1 MQLPESLLTAF
12 TSHFGGSP
20 SHVAHA
26 PGRINLLGEHVDY
39 NHGWVLPAAVNRYVS
54 FAARRSA
61 THHWLAVDLPESLQ
75 APSLGQPG
83 PKAWANY
90 FLGVIDAFERRGV
103 PVPPLDLAFSSS
115 IPMGAGLSSS
125 AALCS
130 GFALLLQEFCS
141 SAFSRKDLALIAQ
154 ESEHRF
160 AGVHCGLMDQYASL
174 FGVSESI
181 VFLDCLSLTHEIIP
195 AHLPGHSWL
204 VVDSGVKHAHA
215 EGAYNA
221 RRAAAE
227 AALAALQ
234 AAAART
240 DVGTSYPE
248 SASTEDSA
256 PRISTW
262 REVRPQ
268 DLASL
273 AEAPEAQQRAARYIV
288 GELARSQEA
297 VEALRSGDA
306 PHLGQL
312 LSATHAGLRDDY
324 AVSCDEMDALVE
336 RCLAAPGV
344 LGARQ
349 MGGGFGGCA
358 LVLLEDAAA
367 ERLASALEKDYPA
380 VYRFDLVDGAH
391 AAPVAP
397 RFDPAEHPHRRHN
410 PLLDEWVLVS
420 PQRGKRPWQGAV
432 EAPETV
438 KAPSHDPS
446 CYLCAGVTRQGGTVN
461 PTYSGTYVFD
471 NDFPAF
477 GAGGA
482 TEWDARMEGVQT
494 SPFFKLQ
501 PERGVNRVVCFSER
515 HDVTFAELSD
525 AERLAVFHTWQ
536 AQSRAL
542 GERQDLQYVQIF
554 ENKGAAMG
562 CSNPHPHGQIWAQ
575 HSVPSLVARTYT
587 HLLAHHQKTGQT
599 LLSDYAAAEVQAGE
613 RVVYENAHVLA
624 LVPYW
629 ATWPFETLVIQK
641 RPCAHVED
649 VLPEEAKS
657 WAEALGVVTRAYDG
671 LFGVSFPYSAGFHQA
686 PHDGQRHPEW
696 NLHWHAYPPLLRSAT
711 VKKFLVGYE
720 LLAEAQR
727 DLTPEQAA
735 ERLRACL
742 S

>member
-1 MQLPESLLTAF
+1 VHLPESLLTAF
-12 TSHFGGSP
+12 TSHFGGPP
-20 SHVAHA
+20 SHVAQA

-61 THHWLAVDLPESLQ
+61 THHWLAVDLSESLQ
-75 APSLGQPG
+75 APPLGQPG
-83 PKAWANY
+83 PTAWANY
-90 FLGVIDAFERRGV
+90 LLGVIDAFERRGI

-195 AHLPGHSWL
+195 AHLPDHTWL

-234 AAAART
+234 AAATRGGAT
-240 DVGTSYPE
+240 T
-248 SASTEDSA
+248 
-256 PRISTW
+256 ISTW
-262 REVRPQ
+262 RDVRAQ
-268 DLASL
+268 DLTSL
-273 AEAPEAQQRAARYIV
+273 AEAPEAQQRAARYII
-288 GELARSQEA
+288 GELARSQQA

-306 PHLGQL
+306 PALGQL

-358 LVLLEDAAA
+358 LVLVEDAAA
-367 ERLASALEKDYPA
+367 EGLSSALEKVYPA

-397 RFDPAEHPHRRHN
+397 CFDPAEHPHRRHN

-432 EAPETV
+432 EATETV

-446 CYLCAGVTRQGGTVN
+446 CYLCAGVTRQGGEVN
-461 PTYSGTYVFD
+461 PTYTGTYVFD

-477 GAGGA
+477 GGGGMA
-482 TEWDARMEGVQT
+482 ESGSRTEGVQA
-494 SPFFKLQ
+494 SSLFKMQ

-515 HDVTFAELSD
+515 HDVTFAELSV

-575 HSVPSLVARTYT
+575 HSVPSLVARTQT
-587 HLLAHHQKTGQT
+587 NLLAHYQKAGQT
-599 LLSDYAAAEVQAGE
+599 LLTNYAAAEVQAGE

-641 RPCAHVED
+641 RPCAHLED

-657 WAEALGVVTRAYDG
+657 WAKALGAVTRAYDG

-686 PHDGQRHPEW
+686 PHDGKGHPEW
-696 NLHWHAYPPLLRSAT
+696 NLHWHAYPPLLRSAS

>member
-1 MQLPESLLTAF
+1 MDLPESLLTGF
-12 TSHFGGSP
+12 TSHFGGPP
-20 SHVAHA
+20 SHVALA

-61 THHWLAVDLPESLQ
+61 THHWLAVDLSESLLT
-75 APSLGQPG
+75 PPLGQPG
-83 PKAWANY
+83 PNAWANY
-90 FLGVIDAFERRGV
+90 LLGVIDAFERRGV
-103 PVPPLDLAFSSS
+103 SVPPLDVAFSST

-130 GFALLLQEFCS
+130 GFAMLLQEVCS

-174 FGVSESI
+174 FGVSKSI

-227 AALAALQ
+227 AALAILQ
-234 AAAART
+234 AAA
-240 DVGTSYPE
+240 PE
-248 SASTEDSA
+248 
-256 PRISTW
+256 ISTW
-262 REVRPQ
+262 RDVHMKHLTA
-268 DLASL
+268 LAD
-273 AEAPEAQQRAARYIV
+273 APEAQQRAARYIV

-297 VEALRSGDA
+297 VEALRSGDTPA
-306 PHLGQL
+306 LGQL

-358 LVLLEDAAA
+358 LVLVEDAAA
-367 ERLASALEKDYPA
+367 EGLARALEKDYPA

-432 EAPETV
+432 EATEKV
-438 KAPSHDPS
+438 QAPAHDPS
-446 CYLCAGVTRQGGTVN
+446 CYLCAGVTRQGGEVN
-461 PTYSGTYVFD
+461 PNYTGTYVFD
-471 NDFPAF
+471 NDFPAL
-477 GAGGA
+477 GAGGVA
-482 TEWDARMEGVQT
+482 ELGSRTGDVKSST
-494 SPFFKLQ
+494 FFKMQ
-501 PERGVNRVVCFSER
+501 PERGVNRVVCFSQR

-575 HSVPSLVARTYT
+575 HSVPSLVARTQT
-587 HLLAHHQKTGQT
+587 HLLAHLQKTGQT
-599 LLSDYAAAEVQAGE
+599 LLTDYAAAEVQAQE

-649 VLPEEAKS
+649 VLPEEARS

-686 PHDGQRHPEW
+686 PHDGKGHPEW

-742 S
+742 

>member
-12 TSHFGGSP
+12 TSHFGGTP

-61 THHWLAVDLPESLQ
+61 THHWLAVDLSESLQ
-75 APSLGQPG
+75 APPLGQPSLT
-83 PKAWANY
+83 AWANY
-90 FLGVIDAFERRGV
+90 LLGVIDAFERRGI

-115 IPMGAGLSSS
+115 IPRAQGLSS

-130 GFALLLQEFCS
+130 ALRCSSKSCS

-154 ESEHRF
+154 ESEHPLRRRPLRPH
-160 AGVHCGLMDQYASL
+160 GPVRQPLWGL
-174 FGVSESI
+174 ESI

-195 AHLPGHSWL
+195 AHLPGHTWL

-227 AALAALQ
+227 AALAAFE
-234 AAAART
+234 AAATR
-240 DVGTSYPE
+240 G
-248 SASTEDSA
+248 SATT
-256 PRISTW
+256 ISTW

-268 DLASL
+268 DLTSL

-288 GELARSQEA
+288 GELARSQQA
-297 VEALRSGDA
+297 VEALRTGDA
-306 PHLGQL
+306 PALGQL
-312 LSATHAGLRDDY
+312 LSATHVGLRDDY

-358 LVLLEDAAA
+358 LVLVEDAAA
-367 ERLASALEKDYPA
+367 EGLARALEKDYPA

-391 AAPVAP
+391 AAPVAH

-432 EAPETV
+432 EATETV
-438 KAPSHDPS
+438 QAPAHDPN
-446 CYLCAGVTRQGGTVN
+446 CYLCAGVTRQGGAVN
-461 PTYSGTYVFD
+461 PTYTGTYVFD

-477 GAGGA
+477 GAGGE
-482 TEWDARMEGVQT
+482 TEWDARMEGVQA
-494 SPFFKLQ
+494 SSLFKMQ

-575 HSVPSLVARTYT
+575 HSVPSLVARTQT
-587 HLLAHHQKTGQT
+587 NLLAHYQKAGQT
-599 LLSDYAAAEVQAGE
+599 LLTNYAAAEVQAGE

-641 RPCAHVED
+641 RPCAHLEE
-649 VLPEEAKS
+649 VLPEEA
-657 WAEALGVVTRAYDG
+657 
-671 LFGVSFPYSAGFHQA
+671 
-686 PHDGQRHPEW
+686 
-696 NLHWHAYPPLLRSAT
+696 
-711 VKKFLVGYE
+711 
-720 LLAEAQR
+720 
-727 DLTPEQAA
+727 
-735 ERLRACL
+735 
-742 S
+742 

>member
-1 MQLPESLLTAF
+1 VQLPESLLTAF
-12 TSHFGGSP
+12 TSHFGGPP
-20 SHVAHA
+20 SHVAQA

-39 NHGWVLPAAVNRYVS
+39 NHGWALPAAVNRYVS

-61 THHWLAVDLPESLQ
+61 THHWLAVDLPEAVQ

-90 FLGVIDAFERRGV
+90 LLGVIDAFERRGI

-195 AHLPGHSWL
+195 AHLPGHTWL

-221 RRAAAE
+221 RRGAAE

-234 AAAART
+234 AAATRG
-240 DVGTSYPE
+240 GTSE
-248 SASTEDSA
+248 S
-256 PRISTW
+256 ITW
-262 REVRPQ
+262 RDVRAEHV
-268 DLASL
+268 ASL
-273 AEAPEAQQRAARYIV
+273 ADAPEAQQRAARYIV
-288 GELARSQEA
+288 GELDRSQQA

-306 PHLGQL
+306 PALGQL

-358 LVLLEDAAA
+358 LVLVQDAAA
-367 ERLASALEKDYPA
+367 EGLASALEMDYPA

-420 PQRGKRPWQGAV
+420 PQRGQRPWQGAV
-432 EAPETV
+432 EASETMQ
-438 KAPSHDPS
+438 APAHDPN
-446 CYLCAGVTRQGGTVN
+446 CYLCAGVTRQGGSVN
-461 PTYSGTYVFD
+461 PDYTGTYVFD

-477 GAGGA
+477 GAGAATLGA
-482 TEWDARMEGVQT
+482 QREGVQT
-494 SPFFKLQ
+494 SPFFKMEA
-501 PERGVNRVVCFSER
+501 ERGINRVVCFSER

-536 AQSRAL
+536 AQSHAL
-542 GERQDLQYVQIF
+542 GERQDLKYVQIF

-575 HSVPSLVARTYT
+575 YSVPSLVARTHT
-587 HLLAHHQKTGQT
+587 HLLAHYRKTGQT
-599 LLSDYAAAEVQAGE
+599 LLTDYAATEVQAGE

-641 RPCAHVED
+641 RPCAHLEEVM
-649 VLPEEAKS
+649 PEEAKS
-657 WAEALGVVTRAYDG
+657 WAEALGAVTRAYDG

-686 PHDGQRHPEW
+686 PHDGQGHPEW

-720 LLAEAQR
+720 LLAESQR
-727 DLTPEQAA
+727 DFTPEQAA
-735 ERLRACL
+735 ERLRAQL
-742 S
+742 DI